1 MQKWNAPDTMVI
13 KYRLKTYSNDLLI
26 AAWGNEILVEE
37 IDTGKILGFFMPPQP
52 GEVYRT
58 IYEPETIINLADFP
72 QYKDIKFFW
81 LWPLG
86 LDSDWESY
94 NFEVEEAL
102 VWKSI
107 GKFKAEAAKDWRDH
121 GFSLQLAQQW
131 FKTTSRFHP
140 LNGRMTPE
148 IARKFTDLNLTTNEV
163 IAWFQSGLKP
173 KDIDINAVENLVNYG
188 LNSNEIQKW
197 ISYSVPL
204 ADILTWINLNVV
216 PKQAE
221 DWYKYKFILSEAI
234 PWHEIGITAGEAAM
248 WKGLNMTVA
257 TVKKWGY
264 LGFSAIFTQDFK
276 KPEMD
281 MEKEVKLWLKTGL
294 DFKKIKRLI
303 KKGYSAEK
311 AYQERKKE

>member
-1 MQKWNAPDTMVI
+1 MGF
-13 KYRLKTYSNDLLI
+13 KYRLKNYSNDLLI
-26 AAWGNEILVEE
+26 AAWPNDILVEDIE
-37 IDTGKILGFFMPPQP
+37 TKKILGFFMPPQP

-86 LDSDWESY
+86 LESDWESY
-94 NFEVEEAL
+94 NFEVEEAI

-121 GFSLQLAQQW
+121 GFSVQLAQEW

-140 LNGRMTPE
+140 LNGKMTPK
-148 IARKFTDLNLTTNEV
+148 IARSLIDLNLTTDEI

-173 KDIDINAVENLVNYG
+173 KDIDINAVEKLVDYG
-188 LNSNEIQKW
+188 LNSNEIQEW
-197 ISYSVPL
+197 IRYSVPL

-216 PKQAE
+216 PKQAG
-221 DWYKYKFILSEAI
+221 DWYKYNFILSEAI

-248 WKGLNMTVA
+248 WKRLNMTIE
-257 TVKKWGY
+257 TVKKWRD
-264 LGFSAIFTQDFK
+264 LGFSAMFTQELK
-276 KPEMD
+276 NSEMN
-281 MEKEVKLWLKTGL
+281 MEEEVKIWLDPGL

-303 KKGYSAEK
+303 KSGYSA
-311 AYQERKKE
+311 KEALGKIKND